1 MRELLA
7 NLTGYIKALRE
18 KAEMERDVYRT
29 TQYPRS
35 FEAGRTEARR
45 MAEAQAAV
53 TPKCKDGGCSL
64 CSLGASI
71 DHANPPGPVHG
82 SWR

>member
-1 MRELLA
+1 MKELLA

-18 KAEMERDVYRT
+18 KAEMEVAVYRT

-35 FEAGRTEARR
+35 FEAGRTDARGMAAAQIARTPVCEA
-45 MAEAQAAV
+45 
-53 TPKCKDGGCSL
+53 PGCAL
-64 CSLGASI
+64 CAKGTVI